1 MTLYEIDAGIQEL
14 LSEVD
19 PETGE
24 LITDYEALD
33 ALLMERE
40 TKIENIVLFI
50 KNLSAD
56 VRELKAEEA
65 ALAERRKKAE
75 KKAER
80 LREYVSHALG
90 GERFQTPRC
99 CVSFRKSTALELGEG
114 FTEWAKEH
122 ADTLLRYKE
131 PEPDKTAIKAALA
144 GGAEI
149 PDAKLV
155 QNTTMTIK

>member
-50 KNLSAD
+50 KNLSSD

-99 CVSFRKSTALELGEG
+99 CVSFRKSTALELGGG

-122 ADTLLRYKE
+122 AATLLRYKE

-149 PDAKLV
+149 PNAKLV

>member
-14 LSEVD
+14 LSETD

-40 TKIENIVLFI
+40 AKIENIVLFI
-50 KNLSAD
+50 KNLSSD

-99 CVSFRKSTALELGEG
+99 CVSFRKSAALELGEG

-131 PEPDKTAIKAALA
+131 PEPDKAAIKAALA
-144 GGAEI
+144 GGALI
-149 PDAKLV
+149 PEAKLV

>member
-1 MTLYEIDAGIQEL
+1 MTLYEIDEEIQEL

-24 LITDYEALD
+24 LITDYAALD

-40 TKIENIVLFI
+40 AKIENIVLFI
-50 KNLSAD
+50 KNLSSD

-65 ALAERRKKAE
+65 ALAERRDKAE

-90 GERFQTPRC
+90 GEKFQTPRC

-131 PEPDKTAIKAALA
+131 PEPDKAAIKAALA
-144 GGAEI
+144 EGALI

>member
-1 MTLYEIDAGIQEL
+1 MTLYEIDEEIQEL

-24 LITDYEALD
+24 LIMDYAALD

-40 TKIENIVLFI
+40 AKIENIVLFI
-50 KNLSAD
+50 KNLSSD
-56 VRELKAEEA
+56 VRELKAEES

>member
-1 MTLYEIDAGIQEL
+1 MTLYEIDEEIQEF

-24 LITDYEALD
+24 LITDYAALD

-40 TKIENIVLFI
+40 AKIENIVLFI
-50 KNLSAD
+50 KNLSSD

-131 PEPDKTAIKAALA
+131 PEPDKTAIQAALA

-149 PDAKLV
+149 PNAKLV

>member
-40 TKIENIVLFI
+40 AKIENIVLFI
-50 KNLSAD
+50 KNLASD

-90 GERFQTPRC
+90 GEKFQTPRC

-114 FTEWAKEH
+114 FTEWAKQH
-122 ADTLLRYKE
+122 AETLLRIKE
-131 PEPDKTAIKAALA
+131 PEPDKMAIKAALA
-144 GGAEI
+144 DGADI

-155 QNTTMTIK
+155 QSLSMTIK

>member
-1 MTLYEIDAGIQEL
+1 MTLYEIDEEIQEL
-14 LSEVD
+14 LSETD

-24 LITDYEALD
+24 LITDYAVLD

-40 TKIENIVLFI
+40 AKIENIVLFI
-50 KNLSAD
+50 KNLSSD

-131 PEPDKTAIKAALA
+131 PEPDKAAIKSALA

-149 PDAKLV
+149 PEAKLV

>member
-50 KNLSAD
+50 KNLSSD

-75 KKAER
+75 KKVER
-80 LREYVSHALG
+80 LREYISHALG

-122 ADTLLRYKE
+122 AATLLRYKE

>member
-1 MTLYEIDAGIQEL
+1 MTLYEIDEEIQEL

-24 LITDYEALD
+24 LITDYAALD

-40 TKIENIVLFI
+40 AKIENIVLFI
-50 KNLSAD
+50 KDLSSD

-131 PEPDKTAIKAALA
+131 PEPDKTAIQAALA

-149 PDAKLV
+149 PNAKLV

>member
-50 KNLSAD
+50 KNLSSD

-65 ALAERRKKAE
+65 ALAERRDKAE

-90 GERFQTPRC
+90 GEKFQTPRC

>member
-1 MTLYEIDAGIQEL
+1 MTLYEIDEEIQEL

-24 LITDYEALD
+24 LITDYAALD

-40 TKIENIVLFI
+40 AKIENIVLFI
-50 KNLSAD
+50 KNLSSD

-122 ADTLLRYKE
+122 ANTLLRYKE
-131 PEPDKTAIKAALA
+131 PEPDKTAIQAALA

-149 PDAKLV
+149 PNAKLV

>member
-40 TKIENIVLFI
+40 AKIENIVLFI
-50 KNLSAD
+50 KNLASD

-65 ALAERRKKAE
+65 ALAERRKKAD

-90 GERFQTPRC
+90 GEKFQTPRC

-114 FTEWAKEH
+114 FTEWAKQH
-122 ADTLLRYKE
+122 AETLLRIKE
-131 PEPDKTAIKAALA
+131 PEPDKMAIKAALA
-144 GGAEI
+144 DGADI

-155 QNTTMTIK
+155 QSLSMTIK